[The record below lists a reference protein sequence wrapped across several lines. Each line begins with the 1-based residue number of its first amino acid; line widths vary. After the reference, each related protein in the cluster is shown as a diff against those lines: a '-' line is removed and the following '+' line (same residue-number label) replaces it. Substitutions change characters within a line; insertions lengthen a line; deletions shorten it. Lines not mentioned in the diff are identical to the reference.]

1 VQVGDRSCPRGSHG
15 FILGEPASDL
25 AALHQ
30 CVDIALSLSFPEAVL
45 GSTLRHKI
53 IVALERGQILLGEFA
68 PLRPDFLKDDLL
80 GLGGGSG
87 LNLKCLSSNY

>member
-1 VQVGDRSCPRGSHG
+1 VQVGDRSYPRGSHG

-25 AALHQ
+25 EALHQ

-68 PLRPDFLKDDLL
+68 RFALTSLRTI
-80 GLGGGSG
+80 
-87 LNLKCLSSNY
+87 CLVSAAVQVSQSTH